1 MDYSKVDKDGK
12 KLTSI
17 VEPANQKYQA
27 GYYDYWLEDPSKYEP
42 TEEDIK
48 CELQLSALSTVE
60 PLKWEIDLGWF
71 RKEIKAY
78 DDKWVPYLRR
88 EGVVN
93 NREGLCLVGLPG
105 DNPWDSLSMPE
116 AIKRT
121 GRMLTELD
129 FNEPTQLYKDC
140 KSLHPLLDYWKPL
153 GRTIIVNSGAGG
165 WFPPH
170 KDQPM
175 LTRNT
180 FRVCAFVSKNV
191 GHDAYEWVSDGHTW
205 PIKSGGVYYIDTR
218 KTHRTHSWKPD
229 SMHLVMNIPKT
240 WENVMKLMSATLNY

>member
-116 AIKRT
+116 AIKRS

-129 FNEPTQLYKDC
+129 FNEPTQL
-140 KSLHPLLDYWKPL
+140 
-153 GRTIIVNSGAGG
+153 
-165 WFPPH
+165 
-170 KDQPM
+170 
-175 LTRNT
+175 
-180 FRVCAFVSKNV
+180 
-191 GHDAYEWVSDGHTW
+191 
-205 PIKSGGVYYIDTR
+205 
-218 KTHRTHSWKPD
+218 
-229 SMHLVMNIPKT
+229 
-240 WENVMKLMSATLNY
+240 

>member
-71 RKEIKAY
+71 NKEIKAY

-105 DNPWDSLSMPE
+105 DDPWDSLSMPE
-116 AIKRT
+116 AQRRT
-121 GRMLTELD
+121 GRQLSECD
-129 FNEPTQLYKDC
+129 FNEPTQLYKDLNSIHDLC
-140 KSLHPLLDYWKPL
+140 DYFAPL
-153 GRTIIVNSGAGG
+153 GRTFLIKADAGSY
-165 WFPPH
+165 FPPH
-170 KDQPM
+170 RDHPY
-175 LTRNT
+175 LTRDC
-180 FRVCAFVSKNV
+180 FRICAFLENTSP
-191 GHDAYEWVSDGHTW
+191 DEFEWIH
-205 PIKSGGVYYIDTR
+205 K
-218 KTHRTHSWKPD
+218 
-229 SMHLVMNIPKT
+229 
-240 WENVMKLMSATLNY
+240 